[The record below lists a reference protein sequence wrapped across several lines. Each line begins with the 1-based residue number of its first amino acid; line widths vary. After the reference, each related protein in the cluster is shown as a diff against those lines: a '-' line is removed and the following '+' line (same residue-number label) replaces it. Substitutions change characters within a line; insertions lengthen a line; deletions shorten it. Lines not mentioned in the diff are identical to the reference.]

1 MYWVFFFRLAKGRGK
16 RERENNNKCIE
27 ERKKITHVL
36 AIKDG
41 FGLDDDGEEE
51 ESRIRTTISRM
62 VVAVVVV
69 VVTATTA
76 ATFDFLLFV
85 LSVDGS
91 VYFTIVKNKENINKA
106 KRERRKDRLSF
117 CAHTHTHTHGK
128 YSLRCVRWGE

>member
-62 VVAVVVV
+62 VVVV

-117 CAHTHTHTHGK
+117 CARTHTHTHTHGK

>member
-91 VYFTIVKNKENINKA
+91 VYFTLVKNKENINMT
-106 KRERRKDRLSF
+106 KRKRSRECSSF
-117 CAHTHTHTHGK
+117 CTHT
-128 YSLRCVRWGE
+128 YSRQG